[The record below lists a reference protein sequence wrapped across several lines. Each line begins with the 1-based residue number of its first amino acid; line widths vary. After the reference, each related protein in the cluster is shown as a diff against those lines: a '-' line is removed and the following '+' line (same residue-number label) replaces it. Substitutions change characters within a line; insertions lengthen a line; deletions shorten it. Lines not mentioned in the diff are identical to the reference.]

1 MAQYCRPSRVSHGF
15 WSVKFWSELRR
26 RNVLRMAALYL
37 VSAWLILQVTEVVSG
52 LVELPDWLGPL
63 VLAMLAIGLPI
74 ALVLAWFFEITTSG
88 ITRDQGSAAGT
99 GTTLAGRR
107 LNFVI
112 MSMLAAAV
120 LVFAWL
126 TWWPDR
132 PVEKSIAVLAFNNM
146 SDDPA
151 QEYFSDGMSEEILG
165 TLAGFPELSV
175 ISRSSSFSFKG
186 KNLDAPTIAKQLGV
200 AHILEGSV
208 RKSGNQVR
216 ISAQLIDAATDSH
229 LWSETY
235 ERELTAANVFDIQ
248 SQIARNIAEA
258 LNTVLSDGENAGV
271 HPFPTENLDALEA
284 YLLGKQQMALRTRQ
298 GLSRSLQHFRKAID
312 LDADFAPAYLG
323 LADANLLLNYGGH
336 LALDD
341 AVRNAKPAIETA
353 IDLDDRIGAAYASLG
368 LLRSLQGDVRGAES
382 ALSRAI
388 ALDPNN
394 AKAYHWYGDVLI
406 YGLGD
411 PGAAI
416 PMLRKAREL
425 DPLSPVIVVTLGE
438 AHSGIGNLAEGLRLY
453 RKALAIDPGF
463 LSAFNWVGMTYLSL
477 GDGEN
482 AAYWLEEGARRAPDE
497 FRINAGLA
505 FLHRFRGEEE
515 RAVALARRLQAI
527 VPGNNV
533 SLVTLV
539 SFGRFDEAIE
549 FAEVDWPGLAC
560 PAEPDV
566 QRTNIFQAMNL
577 SLAYERT
584 GQHACS
590 DALLSA
596 ILDLL
601 TDGPGLSA
609 RAFGFLDAEVYARQ
623 GRYEQALTTLHASV
637 DSGMRAQWMIQV
649 EQSPH
654 MDELRELPEFKAIQ
668 KEVLADLARQLAA
681 VREMEAR
688 GELAA
693 LSP

>member
-1 MAQYCRPSRVSHGF
+1 M
-15 WSVKFWSELRR
+15 KFWSELRR

-37 VSAWLILQVTEVVSG
+37 VSAWLILQVTEVVAG
-52 LVELPDWLGPL
+52 LIELPDWVGPL

-74 ALVLAWFFEITTSG
+74 ALVLAWFFEITESG
-88 ITRDQGSAAGT
+88 ITRDAGEAAGAEAV
-99 GTTLAGRR
+99 LRGRR
-107 LNFVI
+107 LTFIIV
-112 MSMLAAAV
+112 SMLVAAILAS
-120 LVFAWL
+120 AWL
-126 TWWPDR
+126 AWSPDR
-132 PVEKSIAVLAFNNM
+132 PVEKSIAVLAFDNM

-165 TLAGFPELSV
+165 TLAGFPELTV

-186 KNLDAPTIAKQLGV
+186 KNLDAPTIARQLGV

-216 ISAQLIDAATDSH
+216 ISAQLIDAASDSH
-229 LWSETY
+229 LWSETF

-248 SQIARNIAEA
+248 SQIARSIAEA
-258 LNTVLSDGENAGV
+258 LNMVLADGENAGV
-271 HPFPTENLDALEA
+271 PNFPTENLDALEA

-298 GLSRSLQHFRKAID
+298 ALIASLAHFQRAID
-312 LDADFAPAYLG
+312 LDAGFAPAYLG
-323 LADANLLLNYGGH
+323 LADANLLLNYNGH
-336 LALDD
+336 LPLDEALRK
-341 AVRNAKPAIETA
+341 ARPAIDKA
-353 IDLDDRIGAAYASLG
+353 IDLDDRFGAAYASLG
-368 LLRSLQGDVRGAES
+368 LLRSMQSDVRGAES

-394 AKAYHWYGDVLI
+394 TKAYHWYGDILI

-438 AHSGIGNLAEGLRLY
+438 AQSSNGNLAEGLRLY
-453 RKALAIDPGF
+453 RKALAIDPDF
-463 LSAFNWVGMTYLSL
+463 LSAFNWVGMAYLSL
-477 GDGEN
+477 GDGDS

-497 FRINAGLA
+497 FRTNAGLA
-505 FLHRFRGEEE
+505 FLYRFRGDEE
-515 RAVALARRLQAI
+515 RAVAIARRLQAI
-527 VPGNNV
+527 APGNNA

-539 SFGRFDEAIE
+539 SFGRYEEAIE
-549 FAEVDWPGLAC
+549 FAEVDWPGLSCQAA
-560 PAEPDV
+560 PEV

-590 DALLSA
+590 EVLLA
-596 ILDLL
+596 EILELVA
-601 TDGPGLSA
+601 GQPGLSA
-609 RAFGFLDAEVYARQ
+609 RAFGFLDVEIYARQ
-623 GRYEQALTTLHASV
+623 GKVEQALATLRASV
-637 DSGMRAQWMIQV
+637 DSGMRSQWMMQV

-654 MDELRELPEFKAIQ
+654 IDGLRELPEFRVIQ
-668 KEVLADLARQLAA
+668 NEVLADLARQLAV

-688 GELAA
+688 GELAP